1 MKVKRKQWTIVEQE
15 VPMNEILESLFEEVW
30 YPSDWEDTEGNFR
43 ASLEFDDPDI
53 TEEDEDII
61 LAEAKKEFD
70 KRVLASKKEETKKLS
85 NRRSILN
92 WLSTLHGDSE
102 DYYIE
107 EGDVGFALDLGE
119 ILDLIIK
126 NGNK

>member
-1 MKVKRKQWTIVEQE
+1 MKVKRKQWTMVEE
-15 VPMNEILESLFEEVW
+15 EIPINEILESLFEEEW
-30 YPSDWEDTEGNFR
+30 YPNDWEDTEDNFR

-53 TEEDEDII
+53 TEEDEDTI

-70 KRVLASKKEETKKLS
+70 KRVLASKEEETKKLS

-92 WLSTLHGDSE
+92 WLNALYGYSE

-107 EGDVGFALDLGE
+107 EGDVGFALDLNE

-126 NGNK
+126 NGKN